1 MSNFLKLYTQNDCP
15 FCVMMKNKLDEWGF
29 DYITVN
35 VSYNQEAKMF
45 LKDRGHRTVPQ
56 LYDGNV
62 NLNKGIDT
70 KDLTKR
76 HLEMMMLEQDGGV
89 EMFG

>member
-15 FCVMMKNKLDEWGF
+15 FCVTMKNKLDEWGF

-35 VSYNQEAKMF
+35 VSYNQEAKTF
-45 LKDRGHRTVPQ
+45 LKNQGHRTVPQ

-62 NLNKGIDT
+62 NLNKGINT
-70 KDLTKR
+70 SDLTKR